1 MHRLEEAGELLKK
14 YYGYRAFKPIQQK
27 AITSILNGQDTFVVM
42 PTGGGK
48 SLCYQI
54 PALMLDGLTLVVS
67 PLISLMKDQVDQLVR
82 IGIRAAC
89 MNSMLGEE
97 QYQQLRMQ
105 IQEKQIQILYVAPER
120 LRSGDFLSLLRR
132 QHISLVAVDEAH
144 CVSQW
149 GHDFR
154 PSYHA
159 ISQFI
164 RTLTVRPVVA
174 AFTATATA
182 ETRADIIR
190 RLELVRP
197 NIYRASFNRS
207 NLILA
212 VERDGSRKEK
222 LLEFVQNHRGQSGII
237 YCNTRKEVDK
247 VWDMLRRAGIPVLR
261 YHGGMEDWER
271 NENQEKFIYEQ
282 VDIIVATNAFGM
294 GINKPDVRYVVHYNL
309 PKNIESYYQEIGR
322 AGRDGLPSLCVLFFS
337 YSDVHV
343 NRYLLEQSSKSEERL
358 QVELEKLDAMVRY
371 ADTRQCLRQHI
382 LQYFGE
388 TARDHCQSCSNCCE
402 VSLGKP
408 VMQQMEEELLNE
420 LRGLRLMLAIEEGVP
435 SYRILSDETLQ
446 ELARRQPVSI
456 VALEQ
461 ITGMGESKI
470 EQYGEVLLKTIA
482 QYQQNVYHREQK
494 QG

>member
-1 MHRLEEAGELLKK
+1 MNKLEEAGELLKR
-14 YYGYRAFKPIQQK
+14 YYGYHTFKPIQQK
-27 AITSILNGQDTFVVM
+27 AIESILNGRDTFVVM

-54 PALMLDGLTLVVS
+54 PALMLDGLTLVIS

-82 IGIRAAC
+82 LGIRAAC
-89 MNSMLGEE
+89 MNSMLDEE
-97 QYQQLRMQ
+97 QYRQLRTE
-105 IQEKQIQILYVAPER
+105 IQEQRIQILYIAPER
-120 LRSGDFLSLLRR
+120 LRSGDFLSLLRK
-132 QHISLVAVDEAH
+132 QHIRLVAVDEAH

-159 ISQFI
+159 ISQFVKS
-164 RTLTVRPVVA
+164 LPERPVVA
-174 AFTATATA
+174 AFTATATQ
-182 ETRADIIR
+182 ETREDIIR
-190 RLELVRP
+190 RLELVQP

-212 VERDGSRKEK
+212 VERDGGRKEK
-222 LLEFVQNHRGQSGII
+222 LLEFVKNHRGQSGII

-337 YSDVHV
+337 YSDVHI

-358 QVELEKLDAMVRY
+358 QVELAKLDAMVRY
-371 ADTRQCLRQHI
+371 ADTRRCLRQYI

-388 TARDHCQSCSNCCE
+388 NAKDSCQGCSNCCE
-402 VSLGKP
+402 VRLGKP
-408 VMQQMEEELLNE
+408 ELQAMEEDLLN
-420 LRGLRLMLAIEEGVP
+420 A
-435 SYRILSDETLQ
+435 LQ
-446 ELARRQPVSI
+446 PA
-456 VALEQ
+456 AYA
-461 ITGMGESKI
+461 G
-470 EQYGEVLLKTIA
+470 
-482 QYQQNVYHREQK
+482 H
-494 QG
+494 

>member
-1 MHRLEEAGELLKK
+1 MNRLEEAEELLKK
-14 YYGYRAFKPIQQK
+14 YYGYRAFKPIQEK
-27 AITSILNGQDTFVVM
+27 AILSILQGQDTFVVM

-48 SLCYQI
+48 SICYQI
-54 PALMLDGLTLVVS
+54 PSLMLDGLTVVIS

-82 IGIRAAC
+82 RGIRAAC
-89 MNSMLGEE
+89 MNSMLDEE
-97 QYQQLRMQ
+97 QYQRLRMQ
-105 IQEKQIQILYVAPER
+105 IQEGNIQILYIAPER

-132 QHISLVAVDEAH
+132 QQISLIAVDEAH

-159 ISQFI
+159 ISQFV
-164 RTLTVRPVVA
+164 RSLPVRPVVA

-182 ETRADIIR
+182 ETREDIIR
-190 RLELVRP
+190 QLELQRP

-212 VERDGSRKEK
+212 VERSGNRKERV
-222 LLEFVQNHRGQSGII
+222 LEFVQNHRGQSGII

-247 VWDMLRRAGIPVLR
+247 LWDALRRAGIPVLR

-271 NENQEKFIYEQ
+271 NENQDKFLYEQ
-282 VDIIVATNAFGM
+282 VDLIVATNAFGM
-294 GINKPDVRYVVHYNL
+294 GINKPNVRYVLHYNL
-309 PKNIESYYQEIGR
+309 PKNMESYYQEIGR
-322 AGRDGLPSLCVLFFS
+322 AGRDGLPSLCVLYFS

-358 QVELEKLDAMVRY
+358 QVELQKLDAMVRY
-371 ADTRQCLRQHI
+371 ADTRQCLRKYI

-388 TARDHCQSCSNCCE
+388 TAKDRCQGCSNCCE

-408 VMQQMEEELLNE
+408 VMQQIEEELLND
-420 LRGLRLMLAIEEGVP
+420 LRQVRLMLAIDEGVP

-446 ELARRQPVSI
+446 ELARRQPVSM

-461 ITGMGESKI
+461 ISGMGENI
-470 EQYGEVLLKTIA
+470 LERYGQILLDRIIA
-482 QYQQNVYHREQK
+482 YQQHTHHNTSQ
-494 QG
+494 

>member
-1 MHRLEEAGELLKK
+1 MDRLEEAEDLLHR
-14 YYGYRAFKPIQQK
+14 YYGYRALKPIQKK
-27 AITSILNGQDTFVVM
+27 AIASILNGQDTLVVM

-54 PALMLDGLTLVVS
+54 PALMLDGMTLVIS

-82 IGIRAAC
+82 LGIRAAC
-89 MNSMLGEE
+89 MNSMLDDA
-97 QYQQLRMQ
+97 QYQKLRQQ
-105 IQEKQIQILYVAPER
+105 IIDRKIQILYVAPER

-132 QHISLVAVDEAH
+132 QQIPLVAVDEAH

-154 PSYHA
+154 PSYYA

-164 RTLTVRPVVA
+164 RTLPKRPVVA

-182 ETRADIIR
+182 ETRSDIIN

-197 NIYRASFNRS
+197 NLYRASFNRP
-207 NLILA
+207 NLILV
-212 VERDGSRKEK
+212 VERDGDRKEK
-222 LLEFVQNHRGQSGII
+222 LLEFVQAHRGQSGII

-247 VWDMLRRAGIPVLR
+247 VWDRLRKAGIAALR

-271 NENQEKFIYEQ
+271 NENQEKFLYEQ
-282 VDIIVATNAFGM
+282 VDLIVATNAFGM
-294 GINKPDVRYVVHYNL
+294 GINKPNVRYVAHYNL

-337 YSDVHV
+337 YADVHV

-358 QVELEKLDAMVRY
+358 AVELSKLDAMVRY
-371 ADTRQCLRQHI
+371 ADTRQCLRQYI

-388 TARDHCQSCSNCCE
+388 KAEGHCQSCSNCCP

-408 VMQQMEEELLNE
+408 DIQPVEEGLLEEL
-420 LRGLRLMLAIEEGVP
+420 RTLRLMLAIEEGVP
-435 SYRILSDETLQ
+435 SYRVLSDETLL
-446 ELARRQPVSI
+446 ELARKQPLSPM
-456 VALEQ
+456 ALEQ

-470 EQYGEVLLKTIA
+470 ANYGEVLLKTIA
-482 QYQQNVYHREQK
+482 EYRQNGYHK
-494 QG
+494 QA

>member
-1 MHRLEEAGELLKK
+1 MNKLEEAGELLKR
-14 YYGYRAFKPIQQK
+14 YYGYHAFKPIQQK
-27 AITSILNGQDTFVVM
+27 AIESILNGRDTFVVM

-54 PALMLDGLTLVVS
+54 PALMLDGLTLVIS

-82 IGIRAAC
+82 LGIRAAC
-89 MNSMLGEE
+89 MNSMLDEE
-97 QYQQLRMQ
+97 QYRQLRTE
-105 IQEKQIQILYVAPER
+105 IQEQRIQILYIAPER
-120 LRSGDFLSLLRR
+120 LRSGDFLSLLRK
-132 QHISLVAVDEAH
+132 QHIRLVAVDEAH

-159 ISQFI
+159 ISQFVKS
-164 RTLTVRPVVA
+164 LPERPVVA
-174 AFTATATA
+174 AFTATATQ
-182 ETRADIIR
+182 ETREDIIR
-190 RLELVRP
+190 RLELVQP

-212 VERDGSRKEK
+212 GERDGGRKEK
-222 LLEFVQNHRGQSGII
+222 LLEFVKNHRGQSGII
-237 YCNTRKEVDK
+237 YCNTRNEVDK
-247 VWDMLRRAGIPVLR
+247 GWDMLRRAGIPVLR

-337 YSDVHV
+337 YSDVHI

-371 ADTRQCLRQHI
+371 ADTRRCLRQYI

-388 TARDHCQSCSNCCE
+388 NAKDSCQGCSNCCE
-402 VSLGKP
+402 VRLGIP
-408 VMQQMEEELLNE
+408 ELQAMEEDLLNA
-420 LRGLRLMLAIEEGVP
+420 LRSLRLMLAIEEGVP
-435 SYRILSDETLQ
+435 SYRVMSDETLL
-446 ELARRQPVSI
+446 ELAKKQPVSV

-461 ITGMGESKI
+461 ITGMGQRRI
-470 EQYGEVLLKTIA
+470 EQYGEAILNCIA
-482 QYQQNVYHREQK
+482 EFQRM
-494 QG
+494 

>member
-1 MHRLEEAGELLKK
+1 MNRLKEAEELLKK

-27 AITSILNGQDTFVVM
+27 AIESILNGQDTFVVM

-54 PALMLDGLTLVVS
+54 PALMLDGLTLVIS

-82 IGIRAAC
+82 LGIHAAC
-89 MNSMLGEE
+89 MNSMMDAE
-97 QYQQLRMQ
+97 QYQQLRTE
-105 IQEKQIQILYVAPER
+105 ILEKRVQILYVAPER

-132 QHISLVAVDEAH
+132 QNIRLIAVDEAH

-159 ISQFI
+159 ISQFVQS
-164 RTLTVRPVVA
+164 LPVRPVVA

-182 ETRADIIR
+182 ETREDIIR
-190 RLELVRP
+190 RLELQRP

-212 VERDGSRKEK
+212 VERDGNRREK
-222 LLEFVQNHRGQSGII
+222 LLDFVKNHRGQSGII

-358 QVELEKLDAMVRY
+358 QVEMQKLDAMVRY
-371 ADTRQCLRQHI
+371 ADTRFCLRKHI

-388 TARDHCQSCSNCCE
+388 NAKDHCQGCINCCE
-402 VSLGKP
+402 VQLGKP
-408 VMQQMEEELLNE
+408 EMQQMEEQLLNE
-420 LRGLRLMLAIEEGVP
+420 LRSLRLMLAIEEGVP
-435 SYRILSDETLQ
+435 SYRVLSDETLL
-446 ELARRQPVSI
+446 ELARKQPVS
-456 VALEQ
+456 VMALKQ
-461 ITGMGESKI
+461 INGMGETTI
-470 EQYGEVLLKTIA
+470 QRYGEALLKTIV
-482 QYQQNVYHREQK
+482 QHQQENVS
-494 QG
+494 GS